1 MVKQITPDEVCV
13 DYADRK
19 VKITA
24 RTMEDDLVLL
34 EGDREALEFLGKLFL
49 AQANDER
56 SCHKSLQPDGAGSA
70 FFTDTSNLGIYIHR
84 LPCEHEKIEE
94 S

>member
-1 MVKQITPDEVCV
+1 MVKQITPDEVCAN
-13 DYADRK
+13 YAGRK
-19 VKITA
+19 VKITVRA
-24 RTMEDDLVLL
+24 MEDDLVLL
-34 EGDREALEFLGKLFL
+34 EGDREALEFLGNLFL
-49 AQANDER
+49 AQAHDER
-56 SCHKSLQPDGAGSA
+56 CCHKSLQPDGAGSA

>member
-1 MVKQITPDEVCV
+1 MVKQMTPDEVCAK
-13 DYADRK
+13 YADRK

-24 RTMEDDLVLL
+24 RAMEDDLVLL
-34 EGDREALEFLGKLFL
+34 EGDQEALAFLGNLLL

-56 SCHKSLQPDGAGSA
+56 SCHKSLQPDGAGST
-70 FFTDTSNLGIYIHR
+70 FFTDISNLGIYIHR